1 MRLWTLHPKYLDP
14 KGLVALWR
22 EALLAQAV
30 LKGGTVGYRH
40 HPQLLRFKSHADP
53 LAAIATY
60 LRAVHAEAIAR
71 NYRFDGGKIS
81 RRRTK
86 VRLAETSGQ
95 LAYEWRHLQE
105 KLHVRSPDWLRQWK
119 NVAAPEP
126 HPLFRLVPGTV
137 RDWEKAASDAAAGI
151 ITKRA
156 PRRQSRANQNCD
168 CSAGELK

>member
-22 EALLAQAV
+22 EARLAQAA
-30 LKGGTVGYRH
+30 LKGRTVGYRH
-40 HPQLLRFKSHADP
+40 HPQLRRFRSHAEP

-71 NYRFDGGKIS
+71 SYRFGGAKIS

-95 LAYEWRHLQE
+95 LDYEWRRLQE
-105 KLHVRSPDWLRQWK
+105 KLRTRSPDWLRQWK
-119 NVAAPEP
+119 TVAAPEQ
-126 HPLFRLVPGTV
+126 HPLFRLVPGAV
-137 RDWEKAASDAAAGI
+137 RDWERAATDVSAGI
-151 ITKRA
+151 KTKRA
-156 PRRQSRANQNCD
+156 RAPAKPR
-168 CSAGELK
+168 KPKV